1 MLRNDA
7 PSKPEPLNRKTQ
19 VCELHMRRCIG
30 PCSVWQRKTGTTL
43 KRKSYQ
49 GNFTLQQDQHKI
61 SRYSDRAKWN
71 QNKRTQHGS
80 ATLPGQPT
88 QHRSACHEQIYC
100 QPDRAAASLPCIVGL
115 ELLRNGF
122 DGEVWELLSCAL
134 RCSAADA
141 ACAIEMFCGDVGPS
155 SSKSSRMS

>member
-1 MLRNDA
+1 MLRNTA
-7 PSKPEPLNRKTQ
+7 PSKPELLNRKTQ
-19 VCELHMRRCIG
+19 VCELHMQRCIG
-30 PCSVWQRKTGTTL
+30 PCSVWQLQIGTTL

-49 GNFTLQQDQHKI
+49 GNFTLQPDQHKI

-71 QNKRTQHGS
+71 QNRRTQHGS
-80 ATLPGQPT
+80 PTLPAT
-88 QHRSACHEQIYC
+88 QHRSACHQQIYC
-100 QPDRAAASLPCIVGL
+100 QPDRAVASLPFIVGL

-122 DGEVWELLSCAL
+122 NGEVWELLSCDM
-134 RCSAADA
+134 RCSATDA